1 MHCRDGWVKGWVEW
15 MATRTEEWIARS
27 QLTGWQIWA
36 HNSAEGGTS
45 TQERQAR
52 GHCPGVPPL
61 REWQEV
67 GLWAPPRQLPEARG
81 A

>member
-1 MHCRDGWVKGWVEW
+1 
-15 MATRTEEWIARS
+15 MAMRTEEWIARS

-36 HNSAEGGTS
+36 HNSAEGGPS
-45 TQERQAR
+45 QAEAR
-52 GHCPGVPPL
+52 GHSPGVPPL

-67 GLWAPPRQLPEARG
+67 GLWAPPRQLPETRG